1 MQEPRT
7 TPSAG
12 LGVVVRDEAWTVLR
26 ADRFDVVDLVLLRGV
41 APDNRDEVSAVLLP
55 ADRIEPLPVRAGL
68 RQRSRHAVLGAAVQ
82 AVAEAAPWDQCWTA
96 AHARIDRRSWQLE
109 PASAA
114 VRGAMRILLADEV
127 GLGKTI
133 QAALIISELRARGLA
148 ERVLVLTP
156 ASIRDQWA
164 GELHDRFG
172 LQPSV
177 FDPSSLAI
185 TAAALPPG
193 VNPWRTAPL
202 IISSIDL
209 VKRPEVRAALEAVPF
224 DVLVVD
230 EAHHLSPGTDR
241 GALVAELAGRTP
253 WVVLATAT
261 PHGGDEEAFQFLR
274 RLGDVG
280 TEDVLTFRRSRRR
293 GPGVEGRRTRL
304 FFVRPTHAE
313 RALLD
318 ATRDYALTVRRTS
331 PGARL
336 VAAVIARRAA
346 SSADAVHHTLMRR
359 IALLNGSRSL
369 EDATAPEQQAQL
381 PWEEDDTDAV
391 GDAVLCTPGLRD
403 LAHEIE
409 WLGHLAVLA
418 HGARAH
424 PSKVDVI
431 RRLLR
436 RTREQVLVFSEYRD
450 VATQVAAALADLCE
464 VAPLHGGLSPR
475 ERRDVV
481 RAFNG
486 GRIRVLVATDAA
498 GEGLNLQARCR
509 LVINMEL
516 PWTPRRLEQRIGRV
530 DRLGQRRRVHAL
542 HLAHRQ
548 TYEGTVIAR
557 LERRRA
563 HVLRAS
569 RAGDA
574 VGLETTVSVAPG
586 ELSPA
591 GRHAIVRPTEAVY
604 ASRGRSGRSRVVLVY
619 RVPLMDGAGRLV
631 QRSVVACQV
640 ACAAAAGFRL
650 SRELTR
656 SLAADEAVQ
665 RTLEP
670 EVDRLAATAHTMTSA
685 AAVAMDR
692 RLTALAAHLDRLR
705 AAGVWQASLFDRRAE
720 QRAHA
725 RASSVEELQQHL
737 RQRAR
742 SVRTLGHVATG
753 KPQLVAAWLE

>member
-12 LGVVVRDEAWTVLR
+12 LRVVVRDEAWTVLR
-26 ADRFDVVDLVLLRGV
+26 ADRFDDVALVLLRGA
-41 APDNRDEVSAVLLP
+41 APDNRDEASAVLLP
-55 ADRIEPLPVRAGL
+55 ADHIEPSPSQTGL
-68 RQRSRHAVLGAAVQ
+68 RQRSRHAVLGAAAQ
-82 AVAEAAPWDQCWTA
+82 AVADAVSWDQCWTA
-96 AHARIDRRSWQLE
+96 AHARIDHRGWQLE

-148 ERVLVLTP
+148 ERVLILTP

-172 LQPSV
+172 LQPAV

-209 VKRPEVRAALEAVPF
+209 VKRPEVRAALESVPF

-261 PHGGDEEAFQFLR
+261 PHGGDDEAFQFLR

-280 TEDVLTFRRSRRR
+280 TEEVLTFRRSRTR
-293 GPGVEGRRTRL
+293 GPGIEGRRSRL

-346 SSADAVHHTLMRR
+346 SSAEAVHHTLTRR
-359 IALLNGSRSL
+359 IALLNGARSL
-369 EDATAPEQQAQL
+369 EDTTAPEQQPQL

-391 GDAVLCTPGLRD
+391 GDAVLSTPGLRD
-403 LAHEIE
+403 IAHEVAWLRRLAGLAHD
-409 WLGHLAVLA
+409 
-418 HGARAH
+418 ARSH

-450 VATQVAAALADLCE
+450 VATQVAAALADLCD

-475 ERRDVV
+475 ERRHVV

-486 GRIRVLVATDAA
+486 GRVRVLVATDAA

-509 LVINMEL
+509 LVINVEL

-530 DRLGQRRRVHAL
+530 DRLGQRRRVHAI

-563 HVLRAS
+563 HVLRAN
-569 RAGDA
+569 RAGDSP
-574 VGLETTVSVAPG
+574 GPDTVSVAPG
-586 ELSPA
+586 ELSHA
-591 GRHAIVRPTEAVY
+591 GRHAIVRRPGAVY
-604 ASRGRSGRSRVVLVY
+604 APRGRSGRSRVVLVY
-619 RVPLMDGAGRLV
+619 LVSLVDGAGRLV

-640 ACAAAAGFRL
+640 ACGAVAGRRL

-656 SLAADEAVQ
+656 SLAAGEAVQ

-670 EVDRLAATAHTMTSA
+670 EAHRLAATAHTTTSA

-705 AAGVWQASLFDRRAE
+705 GAGLWQASLFDRRAE

-725 RASSVEELQQHL
+725 RASSLGELQQHL
-737 RQRAR
+737 QQRAR
-742 SVRTLGHVATG
+742 SVRTLGHVDAM